1 MSAAYIKGVREH
13 LSGAQIV
20 FDHFHLMMLAGVA
33 LDKVRRALARD
44 GADLKGGL
52 WALRG
57 NEWTRSPEQLKL
69 RRRLCNAYRP
79 LARAMGL
86 RELLQDI
93 LAVEDADALDWWC
106 SRAMRSRLE
115 PFKDLARTIRNHRA
129 GIIAFLRT
137 RVTNGLV
144 EAINGLIQLAKRSA
158 PASVPSRTFASS
170 LCSKRAGSNSISLML
185 YPLETAKSHISW
197 INQTRN

>member
-1 MSAAYIKGVREH
+1 MSKRLTPKSRGRTCGEFSSTRRVREH

-33 LDKVRRALARD
+33 LDKVCLALARD
-44 GADLKGGL
+44 GADLKGSL

-79 LARAMGL
+79 MARAMGL

-93 LAVEDADALDWWC
+93 LAGEDADTLDWWC

-158 PASVPSRTFASS
+158 RGFRSFKKFRLIALLKADRLQFNLPHALPT
-170 LCSKRAGSNSISLML
+170 
-185 YPLETAKSHISW
+185 
-197 INQTRN
+197 

>member
-1 MSAAYIKGVREH
+1 VREH

-33 LDKVRRALARD
+33 LDKVCLALARD
-44 GADLKGGL
+44 GADLKGSL

-79 LARAMGL
+79 MARAMGL

-93 LAVEDADALDWWC
+93 LAGEDADTLDWWC

-115 PFKDLARTIRNHRA
+115 PFKDLARTIRKHRA

-158 PASVPSRTFASS
+158 RGLRSFKKFRLIALLKADRLQFNLPHALPT
-170 LCSKRAGSNSISLML
+170 
-185 YPLETAKSHISW
+185 
-197 INQTRN
+197 

>member
-1 MSAAYIKGVREH
+1 LLTPVARRILIGETSVPRGHRYVSNIVDADTRRLLFMCEESDSSTRAAFVKE
-13 LSGAQIV
+13 
-20 FDHFHLMMLAGVA
+20 M
-33 LDKVRRALARD
+33 ARD

-69 RRRLCNAYRP
+69 RRHFCSAYRP
-79 LARAMGL
+79 LACAMGL
-86 RELLQDI
+86 RELLQNI
-93 LAVEDADALDWWC
+93 LAGEDADTLDWWC

-115 PFKDLARTIRNHRA
+115 PFKDLARIIRNHRA

-158 PASVPSRTFASS
+158 RGFRSFKNFRLIA
-170 LCSKRAGSNSISLML
+170 LLKAGL
-185 YPLETAKSHISW
+185 LEFNLPHVLPT
-197 INQTRN
+197 